1 MIDEGL
7 ATTIVIGG
15 ITGAGLLLAVYAL
28 MTPLIEKMFLDRSEN
43 IRTLK
48 QEFLKMASK
57 LNIESTKQDLN
68 DLSLLKKE
76 ITSLSKFP
84 RYLREVVI
92 VDFTLFIIT
101 AFFEGAWLLGNR
113 YSDLVFG
120 TIVPILFLS
129 AIIIFGFV
137 GLYAFG
143 DVSDWMKKEFEKATA
158 DKAEVEKAFK
168 VASGNIVISG
178 TAEVKNVETRKEED
192 KTQN

>member
-1 MIDEGL
+1 
-7 ATTIVIGG
+7 
-15 ITGAGLLLAVYAL
+15 
-28 MTPLIEKMFLDRSEN
+28 
-43 IRTLK
+43 
-48 QEFLKMASK
+48 MASK